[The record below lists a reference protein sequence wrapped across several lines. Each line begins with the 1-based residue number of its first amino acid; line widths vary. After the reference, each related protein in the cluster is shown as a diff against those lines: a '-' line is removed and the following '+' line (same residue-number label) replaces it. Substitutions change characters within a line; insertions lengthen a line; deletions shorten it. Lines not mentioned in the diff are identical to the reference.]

1 MLRPYNLLEEM
12 LIEIEYNLKENI
24 NIDLLSKKFSLSERH
39 LRRIFNFAFKQTL
52 GDYIRSRKLSASLND
67 LEKDDTNIL
76 NIALDYG
83 FDYEQNYI
91 RSFKQE
97 FGITPSDFR
106 RTGNITKEKQPFH
119 LFGENELSNGN
130 IIFSPEIVMVQ
141 KFHVIGKNSRST
153 FDYTVNQAPDAGK
166 QFLFN
171 ERKLIKNI
179 INPNIY
185 FGIGRVD
192 IENKYFYYMPSVQ
205 VENLDYVPQGFDKYT
220 FETSL
225 CAKFRYI
232 GKHHYFALYT
242 NYDLIN
248 EIINE
253 MYKAVSNI
261 NNGENGKYTLSYD
274 KIFFE
279 MINLDDNDGTY
290 CQMEWFTPVEEKK

>member
-1 MLRPYNLLEEM
+1 VLRPYNLLEEI
-12 LIEIEYNLKENI
+12 LIEIENNLNENI
-24 NIDLLSKKFSLSERH
+24 NIDTLAEKFSLSERH

-52 GDYIRSRKLSASLND
+52 GDYIRSRKLSASLID
-67 LEKDDTNIL
+67 LKKDNANIL

-97 FGITPSDFR
+97 FGITPNDFR

-119 LFGENELSNGN
+119 LFGENKLSNGN
-130 IIFSPEIVMVQ
+130 LIFSPDIVMVPQ
-141 KFHVIGKNSRST
+141 FHVIGKNSRSS
-153 FDYTVNQAPDAGK
+153 FDYIINQAPDAGK

-185 FGIGRVD
+185 FGIGKVD
-192 IENKYFYYMPSVQ
+192 IENKYFNYMPSVQ
-205 VENLDYVPQGFDKYT
+205 VDNLDYVPQGFDQYT
-220 FETSL
+220 FNSSL

-232 GKHHYFALYT
+232 GKHHYFAFYT
-242 NYDLIN
+242 NYDLVN

-253 MYKAVSNI
+253 MYKAVLD
-261 NNGENGKYTLSYD
+261 NNGENGKYTMSYN
-274 KIFFE
+274 KVFFE
-279 MINLDDNDGTY
+279 KINLDDNDGTY
-290 CQMEWFTPVEEKK
+290 CQMEWFTPVEEK

>member
-1 MLRPYNLLEEM
+1 MLRPYNLLEEI
-12 LIEIEYNLKENI
+12 LIEIENNLNENI
-24 NIDLLSKKFSLSERH
+24 NIDTLAEKFSLSERH

-52 GDYIRSRKLSASLND
+52 GDYIRSRKLSASLID
-67 LEKDDTNIL
+67 LKKDNANIL

-97 FGITPSDFR
+97 FGITPNDFR

-119 LFGENELSNGN
+119 LFGENKLSNGN
-130 IIFSPEIVMVQ
+130 LIFSPDIVMVPQ
-141 KFHVIGKNSRST
+141 FHVIGKNSRSS
-153 FDYTVNQAPDAGK
+153 FDYIINQAPDAGK

-185 FGIGRVD
+185 FGIGKVD
-192 IENKYFYYMPSVQ
+192 IENKYFNYMPSVQ
-205 VENLDYVPQGFDKYT
+205 VDNLDYVPQGFDQYT
-220 FETSL
+220 FNSSL

-232 GKHHYFALYT
+232 GKHHYFAFYT
-242 NYDLIN
+242 NYDLVN

-253 MYKAVSNI
+253 MYKAVLD
-261 NNGENGKYTLSYD
+261 NNGENGKYTMSYN
-274 KIFFE
+274 KVFFE
-279 MINLDDNDGTY
+279 KINLDDNDGTY
-290 CQMEWFTPVEEKK
+290 CQMEWFTPVEEK